1 MTGRVVTMMLAVST
15 VLAVT
20 PQAPAQEA
28 DGVRQDPVMLRFAER
43 MAPYYPGSS
52 FEVVSDD
59 RQLTASGAYRTVAVE
74 RECDSR
80 FLSGTATFLVDESTK
95 TVWVGAVARLPLQ
108 GTNMGADAMRNFL
121 EQFLPNALRE
131 NMRLKVRIDW
141 DTGGHPTGAVI
152 PFTLQVD
159 TGYGEYPRVAAVTAD
174 GALLVLGGGW
184 PLDRDPVD
192 FRRELLTSSEL
203 VMWDH
208 EGGDGRPV
216 SIVEFS
222 DLECPACRA
231 KWPLIGQVL
240 EAEDLAARHGMVS
253 LPLTSIHPWSFR
265 AASATWCVAQQDPAM
280 VLPFKELFYE
290 LQPDMEVSMVTDAA
304 RDFVAANGLDEQAFN
319 DCYLRSPSLDAVHRQ
334 LALGG
339 RLGVAATPT
348 YFVDGWQ
355 VQVPDESWFGDLVR
369 TLAAGEQP

>member
-192 FRRELLTSSEL
+192 FRRELLASSEL